1 MALMVVRN
9 VTGKGMMTGTGLGAK
24 TTSAYIPTALGES
37 SAYLSNI
44 EEVLDGLCSNS
55 QEVKREA
62 LDQLA

>member
-9 VTGKGMMTGTGLGAK
+9 VTGKGMGSGMGAK

-37 SAYLSNI
+37 AVYLSNI

-55 QEVKREA
+55 QDAKR
-62 LDQLA
+62 